1 MFLWKLAP
9 IIGTQADLQ
18 ENHAAGALSIN
29 NKLLTHVYWVQSIPS
44 KQSFNDIPH
53 AGELWVNMH
62 GNCLS
67 AIQMTEELW
76 APDLHHTW
84 KNNEHHG

>member
-18 ENHAAGALSIN
+18 ENHTGGVLSIN
-29 NKLLTHVYWVQSIPS
+29 NKLLTHAYWVQSIPS

-62 GNCLS
+62 GNYLS
-67 AIQMTEELW
+67 PNDRRIVNPRFTSHL
-76 APDLHHTW
+76 
-84 KNNEHHG
+84 KK